1 MFLKNLRV
9 AGFRNLAGQAV
20 SFSAGV
26 NFISGRNGEG
36 KTNLLEAIYV
46 LSLSKSF
53 RSCRTQELIRWG
65 ERTGT
70 IYGVVHDVLD
80 DIELAVSLE
89 GGSRRLYVNQTK
101 VPSVVEYIGRLTTI
115 TFNPADLAL
124 VKGAPALRRRF
135 LDKHITDLKPSLMRH
150 FLSYQRALSHKQA
163 LLKEGTDQKTMASW
177 NVVLAQSGLQI
188 LRERKE
194 LLGRLQEK
202 VNETA
207 ERVGAEDGDL
217 KLELRSTLPDECIAG
232 DWKGLFDFINAEFKK
247 EQHRKKALYGPHRD
261 EILITTGGVD
271 SRAYASQG
279 QTRSIVLSLKL
290 AMLELVEDDRGDSP
304 VLLLDDVDSE
314 LDAGRRAVLFRTIS
328 AKPRQV
334 IITGTDDGELRAKW
348 RGDFKLLTLK
358 NGRLEQPFSTG

>member
-1 MFLKNLRV
+1 MKNLRV
-9 AGFRNLAGQAV
+9 AGFRNLAEQAV

-65 ERTGT
+65 EHTAT
-70 IYGVVHDVLD
+70 VFGVVHDVLD

-89 GGSRRLYVNQTK
+89 GGSKRLYVNQTR
-101 VPSVVEYIGRLTTI
+101 VPSVVEYLGRLTTI

-124 VKGAPALRRRF
+124 VKGAPVLRRRF

-163 LLKEGTDQKTMASW
+163 LLKEGADQKTVASW
-177 NVVLAQSGLQI
+177 NVVLAQCGLQI
-188 LRERKE
+188 LQERKE
-194 LLGRLQEK
+194 LLSRLQEK
-202 VNETA
+202 VNA
-207 ERVGAEDGDL
+207 AGERVGVEDGAV
-217 KLELRSTLPDECIAG
+217 KLELQSTIPDDSHSG
-232 DWKGLFDFINAEFKK
+232 DWKGLFDFMNGEFKK
-247 EQHRKKALYGPHRD
+247 EQHRRKALYGPHRD
-261 EILITTGGVD
+261 EILISIGGVD

-279 QTRSIVLSLKL
+279 QTRSLVLSLKL
-290 AMLELVEDDRGDSP
+290 AMLELVEEDRGDSP

-314 LDAGRRAVLFRTIS
+314 LDAGRREALFKAIF

-334 IITGTDDGELRAKW
+334 IITGTDDAELRAKW
-348 RGDFKLLTLK
+348 GSDFQLLTLK
-358 NGRLEQPFSTG
+358 NGRLER